1 MTIKIHTHTVV
12 IMFLIS
18 AATAL
23 AAIMATVLACSIIID
38 SEQRIREERIMD
50 GRVAFGIMR
59 DRIRRS
65 FFGAFKHLRYPS
77 RADQQDGVLG

>member
-1 MTIKIHTHTVV
+1 MTIKLTLPVVV

-38 SEQRIREERIMD
+38 SEQRIREERITD
-50 GRVAFGIMR
+50 SRVALGIMR
-59 DRIRRS
+59 DRVRGAIFSALKRLRRS
-65 FFGAFKHLRYPS
+65 RNTDQSERALR
-77 RADQQDGVLG
+77 

>member
-1 MTIKIHTHTVV
+1 MTIKLTLRVVV

-38 SEQRIREERIMD
+38 SEQRIREERITD
-50 GRVAFGIMR
+50 SRVALGIMR
-59 DRIRRS
+59 DRVRGAIFSALKRLRR
-65 FFGAFKHLRYPS
+65 R
-77 RADQQDGVLG
+77 